1 MERYI
6 GETISMPDPDFGD
19 VQIVW
24 MTQESWLDTDRRNCT
39 YPSVWFIFGGEMYHG
54 LSKYRFMWFEQY
66 EDWLLPSE
74 KQFDCYFPG
83 KEEWEYMTH
92 LGLEYRKL
100 DYEKAMQGDMDEWCD
115 FELEFAKK
123 WNREK
128 KIEELLKTKNKE

>member
-6 GETISMPDPDFGD
+6 GEKISMPDPDFGD

-24 MTQESWLDTDRRNCT
+24 MTQESWLDEDRRTCAH
-39 YPSVWFIFGGEMYHG
+39 PSVWFVFEGDMYYG
-54 LSKYRFMWFEQY
+54 LSKYKFNWFEQY

-83 KEEWEYMTH
+83 KEEWEYMTR